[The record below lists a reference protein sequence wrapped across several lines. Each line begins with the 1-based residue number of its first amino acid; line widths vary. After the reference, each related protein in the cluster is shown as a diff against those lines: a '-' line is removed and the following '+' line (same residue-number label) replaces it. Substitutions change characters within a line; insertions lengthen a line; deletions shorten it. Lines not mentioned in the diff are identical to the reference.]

1 MLFPFPVCINKQI
14 LQLEGAK
21 GERIMNPE
29 KKKVMALAVLSL
41 SGSLLFFSLFYSSP
55 RFPEAAFLLI
65 ILSLFLIFGSL
76 PYMADPNREKTYRL
90 RLTGT
95 ALLQVISCLLLLYG

>member
-1 MLFPFPVCINKQI
+1 MHKQQI
-14 LQLEGAK
+14 PQLEGAK

-29 KKKVMALAVLSL
+29 NKKMMALAVLSL
-41 SGSLLFFSLFYSSP
+41 SGSLQLFYLFYSSP
-55 RFPEAAFLLI
+55 RFPEAAFLLLM
-65 ILSLFLIFGSL
+65 LSLFLIFGGL
-76 PYMADPNREKTYRL
+76 PYMADPDREKTYRF